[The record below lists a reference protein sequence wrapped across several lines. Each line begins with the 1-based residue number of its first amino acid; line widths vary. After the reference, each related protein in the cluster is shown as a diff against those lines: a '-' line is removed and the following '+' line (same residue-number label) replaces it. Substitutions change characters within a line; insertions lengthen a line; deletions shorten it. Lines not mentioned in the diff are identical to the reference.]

1 MLMNDKLEAIIE
13 PAVHSLGYE
22 LVGVEVI
29 NSAKMLVRVYIET
42 IDNSGLS
49 LDDCV
54 AVSREVSA
62 LLDVNAEIK
71 DSYTLEVSSPGV
83 DRRLFKLADYEKAIG
98 LRVKVR
104 LRQLINGRRSF
115 VGELMTVDN
124 NELHIKEDGGSSSC
138 VIDYANVLKGNLK
151 S

>member
-13 PAVHSLGYE
+13 PAVNSSGYE

-29 NSAKMLVRVYIET
+29 HSAKMLVRVYIDT
-42 IDNSGLS
+42 IDDGGLS
-49 LDDCV
+49 IDDCV

-62 LLDVNAEIK
+62 LLDVNAELK

-83 DRRLFKLADYEKAIG
+83 DRKLFKLADYEKATG
-98 LRVKVR
+98 LRLKVR
-104 LRQLINGRRSF
+104 LRKLINGRRSF
-115 VGELMTVDN
+115 VGELTTVDN
-124 NELHIKEDGGSSSC
+124 NELHIKEDDGSSS

-151 S
+151 L